1 MSKVITIIINFR
13 VDGFVDFFRIE
24 NLPTSIIARNNI
36 FLSENVKQLTLEFI
50 ASGTKMIKMY
60 LLGSTIGWSAY
71 PQFVIDGENK
81 MLPRP
86 VTSCRGPKKGPGL
99 LETKWFKD
107 LSSYA
112 EKVTYQYVHN
122 NVEKHPRFISM

>member
-1 MSKVITIIINFR
+1 
-13 VDGFVDFFRIE
+13 
-24 NLPTSIIARNNI
+24 
-36 FLSENVKQLTLEFI
+36 
-50 ASGTKMIKMY
+50 
-60 LLGSTIGWSAY
+60 
-71 PQFVIDGENK
+71 